1 MVRSRFFLLCLSLAA
16 CASPRVSRLPPD
28 FHWGVA
34 TSGFQSEGSFPDSN
48 WTRYVARSGSTS
60 APYRDSVDF
69 YRRFP
74 EDVQLAAGVG
84 VNTFRFSIE
93 WARVMPKRG
102 VIDEAA
108 LAHYDALFDELKK
121 HGLTPMVTL
130 LHFVT
135 PGWVLDEG
143 GLGDDAILTAWS
155 DFVRVVSARYA
166 KRGAWWITI
175 NEASYFLTLERR
187 HGSCP
192 EEQLSRAKDRL
203 VDMHRRAY
211 ELIKAVDPAAP
222 VSTNVVWEPAPASW
236 VDDWFFDRVRDRID
250 YVAIDYYYSVRLDL
264 SVIHAARGQF
274 WKVQFT
280 PAALLTAIRDYHRR
294 APSLPVYVVENG
306 MATDDGL
313 PRREGYTRSQHLR
326 DHLYWVQRARD
337 EGIDVVGFNVWSL
350 TDNYEWGDYRN
361 RFGLYTVDAES
372 DSQLRRKA
380 TDAVEAYRSLVKE
393 QGVPAD
399 YVPVR

>member
-1 MVRSRFFLLCLSLAA
+1 
-16 CASPRVSRLPPD
+16 
-28 FHWGVA
+28 
-34 TSGFQSEGSFPDSN
+34 
-48 WTRYVARSGSTS
+48 
-60 APYRDSVDF
+60 
-69 YRRFP
+69 
-74 EDVQLAAGVG
+74 
-84 VNTFRFSIE
+84 
-93 WARVMPKRG
+93 
-102 VIDEAA
+102 
-108 LAHYDALFDELKK
+108 
-121 HGLTPMVTL
+121 VTL

-143 GLGDDAILTAWS
+143 GLGNDAILSAWA

-192 EEQLSRAKDRL
+192 DDQVSRAKDRL
-203 VDMHRRAY
+203 VELHRRAY
-211 ELIKAVDPAAP
+211 ALIKAADPKAP

-236 VDDWFFDRVRDRID
+236 VDDWFFERVLDAID

-280 PAALLTAIRDYHRR
+280 PSALLTAIRDYHRR
-294 APSLPVYVVENG
+294 APSLPMYVVENG

-313 PRREGYTRSQHLR
+313 PRRDGYTRSQHLR

-361 RFGLYTVDAES
+361 RFGLYTVDVETDPA
-372 DSQLRRKA
+372 LRRKQ
-380 TDAVEAYRSLVKE
+380 TDAVGALRALVKE

-399 YVPVR
+399 YVPVK